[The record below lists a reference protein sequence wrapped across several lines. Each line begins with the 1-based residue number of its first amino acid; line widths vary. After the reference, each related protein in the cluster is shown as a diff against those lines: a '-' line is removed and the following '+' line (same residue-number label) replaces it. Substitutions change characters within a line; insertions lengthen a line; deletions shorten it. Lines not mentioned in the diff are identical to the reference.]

1 MNRAPVFQ
9 QLSDLADPA
18 RGRLLRLLERQEL
31 TVGELCAAVQMP
43 QSTVSRHLK
52 VLADGGWLAVRAEGT
67 SRYYRLSTRLDG
79 TTRRLW
85 DAVRDG
91 VGDAESAQDLA
102 RAADL
107 VGRRRSRSQEYFSEV
122 GAEWDSVRA
131 ELFGSQPELAALP
144 ALLQP
149 SSTVADLGC
158 GTGQL
163 AVTFAPFVRRVIG
176 VDDSADMLSAA
187 GRRAHGCAN
196 VELLEGRLEALPIDD
211 DTVDLAIMSLV
222 LHYVGDPAAALAEAA
237 RVLRP
242 IGRLMV
248 IDMLPHGRDEYRER
262 MGHVWQGFA
271 QEQVEEWFRSCGL
284 APIGWHALPPARDA
298 KGPLLFV
305 AVARKR

>member
-1 MNRAPVFQ
+1 MNRSTVHQ

-18 RGRLLRLLERQEL
+18 RGRLLCLLERHEL

-52 VLADGGWLAVRAEGT
+52 VLTDGGWLSARAEGT
-67 SRYYRLSTRLDG
+67 SRYYRLSTRLDAG
-79 TTRRLW
+79 TRRLW
-85 DAVRDG
+85 EAVRDEL
-91 VGDAESAQDLA
+91 GDAESAQDLA
-102 RAADL
+102 RAAEL
-107 VGRRRSRSQEYFSEV
+107 VAGRRSRSQEYFSEV
-122 GAEWDSVRA
+122 AAEWDSVRG
-131 ELFGSQPELAALP
+131 ELFGAEPELRALP
-144 ALLQP
+144 ALVHP

-163 AVTFAPFVRRVIG
+163 AATFAPFVRRLIG
-176 VDDSADMLSAA
+176 VDDSADMLTAA
-187 GRRAHGCAN
+187 ARRLEGFAN

-211 DTVDLAIMSLV
+211 DTVDLAMMSLV
-222 LHYVGDPAAALAEAA
+222 LHYVADPAAALAEAA
-237 RVLRP
+237 RVLRSV
-242 IGRLMV
+242 GRVMV

-271 QEQVEEWFRSCGL
+271 QGQVEEWFRGCGL
-284 APIGWHALPPARDA
+284 SPVAWHALPSARDA

>member
-1 MNRAPVFQ
+1 MDQTPLHQ

-18 RGRLLRLLERQEL
+18 RGRLLRLLERHEL

-67 SRYYRLSTRLDG
+67 SRYYRLSARLDG
-79 TTRRLW
+79 ATRRLW
-85 DAVRDG
+85 DAVREG
-91 VGDAESAQDLA
+91 LGDAETMQDLA

-107 VGRRRSRSQEYFSEV
+107 VAGRRSRSQEYFSEV
-122 GAEWDSVRA
+122 VAEWDSVRE
-131 ELFGSQPELAALP
+131 ELFGAQPELAAMP

-163 AVTFAPFVRRVIG
+163 AGRFAPFVRRVLG
-176 VDDSADMLSAA
+176 VDDSADMLKAASARLE
-187 GRRAHGCAN
+187 GFTN
-196 VELLEGRLEALPIDD
+196 VELLEGRLESLPIDD
-211 DTVDLAIMSLV
+211 EDVDLAMMSLV
-222 LHYVGDPAAALAEAA
+222 LHYVASPVVALAEAA

-248 IDMLPHGRDEYRER
+248 IDMLPHGREEYRER

-271 QEQVEEWFRSCGL
+271 REQMEEWFLSCGL
-284 APIGWHALPPARDA
+284 HPIGWHALPPSREA